1 MTQINNTDKSSHD
14 NVPSEQGK
22 NRKRKI
28 RPDVSDVKVAYGD
41 AEKTEWL
48 THPRMAAVPNKKVQV
63 FETKMN

>member
-14 NVPSEQGK
+14 NAPSEQGK

-41 AEKTEWL
+41 AEETE
-48 THPRMAAVPNKKVQV
+48 
-63 FETKMN
+63 